1 MIIPAVFVFSGTE
14 GMASGPSLM
23 FVSLPKVFNS
33 MGRAGALIGLVFFI
47 MVAFAALTSCI
58 SIMETL
64 VANCMELFHKSRQ
77 QMSLLIGILFAGAAA
92 VICMGYNIFYFE
104 MPLPNGQTAQLLDLM
119 DYISNSF
126 LMPFISLLTC
136 IFVGWIIKPA
146 WIDEEMEVN
155 GNVFRRKKMYAF
167 MIRYVTPIMMA
178 VLFLQS
184 AGIFTIIRGLFCP
197 I

>member
-1 MIIPAVFVFSGTE
+1 
-14 GMASGPSLM
+14 
-23 FVSLPKVFNS
+23 
-33 MGRAGALIGLVFFI
+33 
-47 MVAFAALTSCI
+47 
-58 SIMETL
+58 
-64 VANCMELFHKSRQ
+64 
-77 QMSLLIGILFAGAAA
+77 
-92 VICMGYNIFYFE
+92 
-104 MPLPNGQTAQLLDLM
+104 M

-136 IFVGWIIKPA
+136 IFVGWVIKPA

-184 AGIFTIIRGLFCP
+184 AGIFTMIRGLFCP

>member
-1 MIIPAVFVFSGTE
+1 
-14 GMASGPSLM
+14 
-23 FVSLPKVFNS
+23 
-33 MGRAGALIGLVFFI
+33 
-47 MVAFAALTSCI
+47 
-58 SIMETL
+58 
-64 VANCMELFHKSRQ
+64 
-77 QMSLLIGILFAGAAA
+77 
-92 VICMGYNIFYFE
+92 